1 MIKIGLISETSEISK
16 TSKTSEITKNS
27 LASKKSMHEMDRPNL
42 RKLAGDIFQV
52 KL

>member
-1 MIKIGLISETSEISK
+1 MSKTSKVSETSEISK
-16 TSKTSEITKNS
+16 TSKTSEIRNTI

-52 KL
+52 QR